1 MFPRL
6 ARGGFALQTRSLRHR
21 PALQSAAVR
30 SEGADRLLGAFA
42 DALLRLL
49 DAQRGNVAL
58 ETALIAPI
66 LITLAVGASDIG
78 LGMRVQAEVSDAAQ
92 AGVEYVELH
101 GYTTPS
107 AVQTAVTSATSLPV
121 TASSTTFYACPT
133 GTGFSAPTTSG
144 ATCSAYGSTA
154 GSYASVT
161 ASANYTPLFPIIW
174 GANPVTFS
182 STATTRY

>member
-1 MFPRL
+1 M
-6 ARGGFALQTRSLRHR
+6 RSLRHR
-21 PALQSAAVR
+21 PAIR
-30 SEGADRLLGAFA
+30 SDRASRPAGAFA
-42 DALLRLL
+42 DVLFRLF

-58 ETALIAPI
+58 ETALVAPI

-101 GYTTPS
+101 GYTAS
-107 AVQTAVTSATSLPV
+107 AVQTAVTSATSLSV
-121 TASSTTFYACPT
+121 QASSTNFYACPT
-133 GTGFSAPTTSG
+133 GTGFTPQSSGTTCGS
-144 ATCSAYGSTA
+144 YGSTA

-161 ASANYTPLFPIIW
+161 ASASYTPLFPIIW
-174 GANPVTFS
+174 GSNPVTFS

>member
-1 MFPRL
+1 MFHRL

-21 PALQSAAVR
+21 PAAGSDCANR
-30 SEGADRLLGAFA
+30 RPGAFA
-42 DALLRLL
+42 NALLRLF

-78 LGMRVQAEVSDAAQ
+78 LGMRVQSEVSDAAQ
-92 AGVEYVELH
+92 AGVEYVALH
-101 GYTTPS
+101 GYTS
-107 AVQTAVTSATSLPV
+107 SGVQTAATSATSLSV
-121 TASSTTFYACPT
+121 SVSSTTFYACPT
-133 GTGFSAPTTSG
+133 GTDITPSAAGTACAS
-144 ATCSAYGSTA
+144 GSTA

-174 GANPVTFS
+174 GSNPVTFS
-182 STATTRY
+182 TKATTRY